1 MQDSSVLSNI
11 NKNNE
16 QQVDSNEEG
25 SDVHFGFMIKNK
37 QLKKNQDIWLLDSGA
52 SINVINSTN
61 NQVKMYEKNASIE
74 SISGDMN
81 VNLMIE
87 HRLFGECLY
96 IPSSK

>member
-11 NKNNE
+11 NKNDE
-16 QQVDSNEEG
+16 QQVDGNEEG

-61 NQVKMYEKNASIE
+61 NQVKMYEKKMQVLNQLVEI
-74 SISGDMN
+74 
-81 VNLMIE
+81 
-87 HRLFGECLY
+87 
-96 IPSSK
+96 